1 MITFEPLTALSRSAL
16 LDEEG
21 IGKEIDRN
29 RKVKSRRKLLESGCA
44 RLLTFR
50 TVSSEPTSDLLALVT
65 VLAQTLFALVRG
77 HLMSLLFLSVRH
89 GVMFLELKNIG

>member
-1 MITFEPLTALSRSAL
+1 
-16 LDEEG
+16 
-21 IGKEIDRN
+21 
-29 RKVKSRRKLLESGCA
+29 
-44 RLLTFR
+44 
-50 TVSSEPTSDLLALVT
+50 VT